1 MEELP
6 FIHLNEE
13 DFRLAIFEQ
22 LNGPIRYD
30 PDRLASLRFNPLLS
44 ETYKKFSL
52 SSHHDPDANF
62 FTELV
67 DCEYYT
73 EENFNEMLHQKNI
86 LEVNNCLS
94 LLHLNIRSLHRNLDS
109 LTTLLKNLELR
120 FSFIGIT
127 ETWLRDSSHHTDIS
141 GYNFVHNPRKD
152 RTGGGVG
159 LYLADNFDFKCRP
172 DLVFSCTEC
181 AESLFVEINRPKEKN
196 IIVGVV
202 YRPPNSNL
210 RDFMNSLDSLLAS
223 VSKENKICYVLGDW
237 NLDLINHH
245 CHDTTGE
252 LLETMYSRMFFPLI
266 TRPTRITS
274 NTATLIDNIF
284 TNNLNNLSVSGL
296 MFCDISDHL
305 PIFTLLL
312 DQNKNLNKTSWLSF
326 RDKSGNNVAKFK
338 DRLANVH
345 WDVLSECKDTDCAY
359 RCFLDKYTTIYN
371 DCFPLK
377 KVKVKNV
384 TLSKPWITK
393 GLLKSVRKKNLLY
406 KRFLANLTPYREKLY
421 KSYKNKLTHSLRVA
435 KRLYYNKKLDE
446 YKSNAKSTWKLL
458 NDLINKKKIKCK
470 LPSTFKSNEEEICNP
485 THIANRFCEY
495 FTNIGPNLAKSIPES
510 DKSHRSFLNG
520 GFINS
525 FFLQSASEQEVTEIC
540 SSFRSGTA
548 PGYDSISMNVVK
560 ESFNLICA
568 PLTYIINLS
577 LNSGVVPQEM
587 KIARVIP
594 LFKSGDKSL
603 FTNYRPVSVLPVFS
617 KFLERIV
624 YNRLINFLNKYDL
637 LSRNQYLQTSN
648 RKIYVSIQIWLTSL

>member
-1 MEELP
+1 
-6 FIHLNEE
+6 
-13 DFRLAIFEQ
+13 
-22 LNGPIRYD
+22 
-30 PDRLASLRFNPLLS
+30 
-44 ETYKKFSL
+44 
-52 SSHHDPDANF
+52 
-62 FTELV
+62 
-67 DCEYYT
+67 
-73 EENFNEMLHQKNI
+73 
-86 LEVNNCLS
+86 
-94 LLHLNIRSLHRNLDS
+94 
-109 LTTLLKNLELR
+109 
-120 FSFIGIT
+120 
-127 ETWLRDSSHHTDIS
+127 
-141 GYNFVHNPRKD
+141 
-152 RTGGGVG
+152 
-159 LYLADNFDFKCRP
+159 
-172 DLVFSCTEC
+172 
-181 AESLFVEINRPKEKN
+181 
-196 IIVGVV
+196 
-202 YRPPNSNL
+202 
-210 RDFMNSLDSLLAS
+210 MNSPDSLLAS
-223 VSKENKICYVLGDW
+223 ISKENKISYVLGDW

-284 TNNLNNLSVSGL
+284 TTNVNNLSVSGL

-338 DRLANVH
+338 GRLANVH
-345 WDVLSECKDTDCAY
+345 WDELSECKDTDCAY

-406 KRFLANLTPYREKLY
+406 KRFLANPTPYREKLY

-495 FTNIGPNLAKSIPES
+495 FTNIGPTLAKSIPAS

-525 FFLQSASEQEVTEIC
+525 FFLQSASEHEVTEIC

-560 ESFNLICA
+560 ESL
-568 PLTYIINLS
+568 
-577 LNSGVVPQEM
+577 
-587 KIARVIP
+587 
-594 LFKSGDKSL
+594 
-603 FTNYRPVSVLPVFS
+603 
-617 KFLERIV
+617 
-624 YNRLINFLNKYDL
+624 
-637 LSRNQYLQTSN
+637 
-648 RKIYVSIQIWLTSL
+648 

>member
-1 MEELP
+1 M
-6 FIHLNEE
+6 
-13 DFRLAIFEQ
+13 AIFEQ

-127 ETWLRDSSHHTDIS
+127 ESWLRDSSHHTDIS

-181 AESLFVEINRPKEKN
+181 AESLFMEINRPKEKN

-202 YRPPNSNL
+202 YRPLNSNL
-210 RDFMNSLDSLLAS
+210 QDFMNSLDSLLAS
-223 VSKENKICYVLGDW
+223 ISKENKIYYVLGDW
-237 NLDLINHH
+237 NLDLLNHH

-274 NTATLIDNIF
+274 NTAMLIDNIF

-312 DQNKNLNKTSWLSF
+312 DQNKDLNKTSWLSF

-345 WDVLSECKDTDCAY
+345 WDALSECKDTDCAY

-371 DCFPLK
+371 DCFALK

-384 TLSKPWITK
+384 TLSKPWIT
-393 GLLKSVRKKNLLY
+393 
-406 KRFLANLTPYREKLY
+406 
-421 KSYKNKLTHSLRVA
+421 
-435 KRLYYNKKLDE
+435 
-446 YKSNAKSTWKLL
+446 
-458 NDLINKKKIKCK
+458 
-470 LPSTFKSNEEEICNP
+470 
-485 THIANRFCEY
+485 
-495 FTNIGPNLAKSIPES
+495 
-510 DKSHRSFLNG
+510 
-520 GFINS
+520 
-525 FFLQSASEQEVTEIC
+525 
-540 SSFRSGTA
+540 
-548 PGYDSISMNVVK
+548 
-560 ESFNLICA
+560 
-568 PLTYIINLS
+568 
-577 LNSGVVPQEM
+577 
-587 KIARVIP
+587 
-594 LFKSGDKSL
+594 
-603 FTNYRPVSVLPVFS
+603 
-617 KFLERIV
+617 
-624 YNRLINFLNKYDL
+624 
-637 LSRNQYLQTSN
+637 
-648 RKIYVSIQIWLTSL
+648 